1 MPLPLIATD
10 LDGTLL
16 MTGSQSLH
24 PDAYEAVHQA
34 ISAGIPLVFATGRS
48 PVDVLPVAELVGH
61 RWFAVCN
68 DGTVL
73 VDLRSNEVI
82 STHPLEPQTSHHIV
96 STIRKAYPD
105 ARFMID
111 RVQPGIVEPDVHGLI
126 IEEGFKAPWA
136 DLKFGAAR
144 IPAIEE
150 FLDDPHIVK
159 ICLYIPTES
168 EHEEIFHHAKSL
180 IADFSTVVRIQS
192 DEVFMDICKR
202 GVSKASGVSEVAEF
216 SGIHVED
223 VFAVGDLH
231 NDSEMLGWAGF
242 SFAVANAHPEIQD
255 IADVVVPSNDEG
267 GVAQVVAA
275 AMEHLLQP

>member
-16 MTGSQSLH
+16 MTGSQTLH
-24 PDAYEAVHQA
+24 PDAYDAVHQA
-34 ISAGIPLVFATGRS
+34 VSAGIPLVFATGRS
-48 PVDVLPVAELVGH
+48 PVDVLPIAELVGH
-61 RWFAVCN
+61 RWFAVCC
-68 DGTVL
+68 DGTAL
-73 VDLRSNEVI
+73 VDLRNNEVV
-82 STHPLEPQTSHHIV
+82 STHPMDVDDSRQIV
-96 STIRKAYPD
+96 RAIRSAYPD

-111 RVQPGIVEPDVHGLI
+111 RVQPGVIEPDVHGLI

-136 DLKFGAAR
+136 DTKFGAER
-144 IPAIEE
+144 ISNIED

-159 ICLYIPTES
+159 ICMYIPS
-168 EHEEIFHHAKSL
+168 DSDQDDIFHNAHSL
-180 IADFSTVVRIQS
+180 VSPYSTVVRIHS
-192 DEVFMDICKR
+192 EDVFVDLCKR
-202 GVSKASGVSEVAEF
+202 GVSKASGVAEVAAL

-242 SFAVANAHPEIQD
+242 SFAVANAHPAIQD